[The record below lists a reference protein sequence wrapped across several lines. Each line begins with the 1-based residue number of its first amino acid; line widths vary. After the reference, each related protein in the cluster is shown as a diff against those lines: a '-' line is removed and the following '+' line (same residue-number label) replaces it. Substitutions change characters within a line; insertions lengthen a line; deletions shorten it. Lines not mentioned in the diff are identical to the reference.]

1 MDLDQLRKYSRGEL
15 APKQFLAVYK
25 DAGELLDLLYE
36 TLHPREVVVSVHD
49 WPSPRK
55 RTPSRQYFGL
65 KTMLLVT
72 PLVLI
77 GGSVF
82 IFSHPLP
89 VLISVAVWF
98 TVFAAVALTQIL
110 GKFRVERSREG
121 KSVLVITNIRMIR
134 IWLDGSE
141 EVQSWNLKDEPQE
154 GDPLE
159 PVSPTIKL
167 LLEIDQGKISL
178 N

>member
-1 MDLDQLRKYSRGEL
+1 M
-15 APKQFLAVYK
+15 YK

-36 TLHPREVVVSVHD
+36 HLQPRELVVSVHD
-49 WPSPRK
+49 WPTPRK
-55 RTPSRQYFGL
+55 KMRGQYVGL

-82 IFSHPLP
+82 IFDHPLP

-98 TVFAAVALTQIL
+98 AVFAVVALSQIF

-121 KSVLVITNIRMIR
+121 KSVLVITNARMIR
-134 IWLDGSE
+134 VWLDGSE
-141 EVQSWNLKDEPQE
+141 EVQFWNLKEETPEHEPM
-154 GDPLE
+154 E